1 MLTAAEIQTIRD
13 NVPGAVLPGI
23 DTMTGNPYATSS
35 LLDATKITQN
45 SKAPYSYSPSKN
57 IVFVIQAGAVLS
69 GINFGDTSV
78 LIDANNVTIKDCTF
92 SGTTGFWAVDQNTS
106 FSGATVENCTF
117 IGSKLP
123 TESNDWVSS
132 VLPITIKDNTF
143 LNSPTDSIDIH
154 SGTVTGNYF
163 SGEGYEPGAHAD
175 AIYVTGSTGPTTIT
189 DNFID
194 ETPPTPGIANSDMRL
209 TNEFGALTDVTIS
222 GNYVLGAGF
231 GIEAGAT
238 NTDSTVSNVSIAN
251 NYFGFS
257 LFGAYYPATTGVATI
272 TGTTMVDFSNPTA
285 STKALATYQA
295 AGLPTANVV
304 SGTSGGAGGSGSAPT
319 TILGNGFGS
328 AHLSAG
334 AGETNFVGG
343 AGSQLLFGGVGANIL
358 TYLAI
363 GDGGDRV
370 ARFDPAKDVIDLS
383 HIDADITKAG
393 VQNFTFIGTA
403 AFSGNAEVRYQ
414 IDPTNNTTTVQ
425 VALAGDPLGDF
436 SITLAGLTPL
446 TAANFALTPSQSSAD
461 LANGA
466 ALTYSK
472 VQTAAGAPP
481 EYAFSNVQGRAYT
494 SYEAFYGAG
503 FANLAADDL
512 NLSSSANELVLY
524 NPSLTVT
531 RGGGSE
537 ALQVGTGSD
546 PLSYHP
552 IETIDASTSGS
563 EQFIFSAG
571 FGNETI
577 NGFSASGAS
586 PDTIQLSKSAFSYL
600 PAGVTQ
606 AQALAA
612 VLDNGGAE
620 GSSGLTI
627 SDSHGD
633 SLTLAGVTKSM
644 VAANPDDDPIHV
656 NSRRGGPSNRAGLS
670 CVRRLRFTYALREGG
685 SDG

>member
-1 MLTAAEIQTIRD
+1 MITAADIQTIRD
-13 NVPGAVLPGI
+13 NDPGAILPGI

-35 LLDATKITQN
+35 LIDFTKITQN
-45 SKAPYSYSPSKN
+45 FKAPYYYNPTKN
-57 IVFVIQAGAVLS
+57 IVYVTQAGAVLS
-69 GINFGDTSV
+69 GINFGDATV
-78 LIDANNVTIKDCTF
+78 LINADNVTIKDCTF
-92 SGTTGFWAVDQNTS
+92 SGTTSYWAVAQNAGV
-106 FSGATVENCTF
+106 SGATVENCTF

-123 TESNDWVSS
+123 TEYNDWISS
-132 VLPITIKDNTF
+132 ILPITIKDNTF

-175 AIYVTGSTGPTTIT
+175 AIYVTGSTGPTIIT

-194 ETPPTPGIANSDMRL
+194 ATPNADAPGAANSDIRL
-209 TNEFGALTDVTIS
+209 TNEFGDLTDVTVS
-222 GNYVLGAGF
+222 GNYLLGAGF
-231 GIEAGAT
+231 AVEAGST
-238 NTDSTVSNVSIAN
+238 NTTSTISNVSIAN
-251 NYFGFS
+251 NDIGFTA
-257 LFGAYYPATTGVATI
+257 FAPYYYTTTGVATV

-285 STKALATYQA
+285 STQALAAYQA
-295 AGLPTANVV
+295 SGLPTANVV
-304 SGTSGGAGGSGSAPT
+304 SGTSGGAAGSGSAPT

-328 AHLSAG
+328 AHLGAG

-343 AGSQLLFGGVGANIL
+343 AGSQLLFGGQGSNIL

-370 ARFDPAKDVIDLS
+370 SNFDPSKDVVDLS

-403 AFSGNAEVRYQ
+403 AFSGGPQVRYQ
-414 IDPTNNTTTVQ
+414 LNPTNNTTTVQ
-425 VALAGDPLGDF
+425 AALAGDPSADF
-436 SITLAGLTPL
+436 SITIAGLAPL

-466 ALTYSK
+466 ALTYSR

-481 EYAFSNVQGRAYT
+481 EYAYSNVQGRAYT
-494 SYEAFYGAG
+494 SFEEFYGSG
-503 FANLAADDL
+503 FATADDL
-512 NLSSSANELVLY
+512 NLSSSTNELVLY
-524 NPSLTVT
+524 QPSLTVT

-546 PLSYHP
+546 PLSYHSV
-552 IETIDASTSGS
+552 ETIDASTSGS

-577 NGFSASGAS
+577 NGFSASGAT

-600 PAGVTQ
+600 TTGMTQ

-612 VLDNGGAE
+612 VLDNGGAQ

-633 SLTLAGVTKSM
+633 SLTLAGVTTST
-644 VAANPDDDPIHV
+644 VAANPAMIQ
-656 NSRRGGPSNRAGLS
+656 
-670 CVRRLRFTYALREGG
+670 FT
-685 SDG
+685 